1 MEHCWISTTP
11 RQLSLCA
18 DVTDSW
24 SGGLIVRRRLET
36 GLLWSVLAAGVL
48 LQGCVPATLP
58 YLRIEAPAA
67 SYFKSTCGG
76 SVGAPQIVYY
86 PFHGVF
92 ISIDPDPVLVGLHV
106 PAGIVVQL
114 NGDTVKM
121 AGSTN
126 AGPISK
132 EIRLRLVPQSM
143 VGLNVPPEFR
153 KLPDPFN
160 SDLTTLGP
168 LTGASSNGHYR
179 WYLFVGTNGRE
190 PERFVGPPSGLLEG
204 TVEIPS
210 ITIDGQRYPAQVL
223 ALKRESYFTVLP
235 VNC

>member
-1 MEHCWISTTP
+1 M
-11 RQLSLCA
+11 
-18 DVTDSW
+18 
-24 SGGLIVRRRLET
+24 
-36 GLLWSVLAAGVL
+36 L

-67 SYFKSTCGG
+67 RYLKSTCGG

-92 ISIDPDPVLVGLHV
+92 ISIDPDPILVGLHV
-106 PAGIVVQL
+106 PAGVVVQL
-114 NGDTVKM
+114 NGDTVKI
-121 AGSTN
+121 AGSTKD
-126 AGPISK
+126 GPVNK
-132 EIRLRLVPQSM
+132 EILLRLAPQQM

-168 LTGASSNGHYR
+168 LTGASSGGYYR
-179 WYLFVGTNGRE
+179 WYLFVSRDGRE
-190 PERFVGPPSGLLEG
+190 PEHFVGPPLGLLEG
-204 TVEIPS
+204 TIEIPP

-223 ALKRESYFTVLP
+223 PLNRTSYLTVMP